1 MATDK
6 RTLAMRRLLKKL
18 SALRK
23 TLRKDE
29 RELLDQ
35 LVIREKP
42 EVMGHSEMFADQGA
56 DFGADQGADFGADQ
70 GADSGAD
77 QGADFGADQG
87 ADWDITFNA
96 DGYQI

>member
-6 RTLAMRRLLKKL
+6 RTLAMKRLLKKL

-35 LVIREKP
+35 LVIRESS
-42 EVMGHSEMFADQGA
+42 EVKGHEMAFADS
-56 DFGADQGADFGADQ
+56 GADQ

-77 QGADFGADQG
+77 SGADQG
-87 ADWDITFNA
+87 ADSGADFDADVNQDWDIGMDE
-96 DGYQI
+96 DGYSL